1 MSPSSSSES
10 IIFRFFFFFVK
21 LISLEAVLEAVVVVV
36 VVDASEVVEVVKLEV
51 NGANLFSFSLPE
63 PDSFFVFETDVDE
76 FSEAETNFS
85 EDGLFL

>member
-21 LISLEAVLEAVVVVV
+21 LISLEAVLEAVV